1 MITDSIQNYYEP
13 MVIETMDR
21 ELGLQNHS
29 ADYLSDVACVALN
42 NMPPRYF
49 RFEVDMAFYLSPAE
63 RKEMEEK
70 VNMAVK
76 DAIKYV
82 NAHQNRAA
90 ETN

>member
-13 MVIETMDR
+13 MVIDAMNR
-21 ELGLQNHS
+21 ELGLQDHS
-29 ADYLSDVACVALN
+29 PDYLSDVACVALN
-42 NMPPRYF
+42 HLPPRYF

-70 VNMAVK
+70 VNNAVK

-82 NAHQNRAA
+82 DGHLNRAA
-90 ETN
+90 EAS